1 MNNRRIGLI
10 LGTLLAAGA
19 SPAMADCCSDILGC
33 AAAVVTDGLSCE
45 VEAIVNTVKDLITG
59 VQNIINET
67 DGATQNAE
75 STARQSV
82 TDTINTMQSQS
93 QQSASD
99 LAAAQ
104 SQSQVIYS
112 EEKNYKVFEKT
123 TVVNN
128 AAVVRADGQPT
139 APTTPV
145 QMTARVNNSQLIA
158 NTGSHN
164 GKQPAPQRQQERAVV
179 SNPDATATDNS
190 LHSDQLATSAR
201 ASSDALITRPAPGT
215 YDDIML
221 RASKQ
226 ITALKTAGDIDAG
239 RMNQFMAAAKQ
250 SEGPGVQTAEQLAGN
265 LINAPL
271 TALSSWL
278 NSMLSNPMSIFDPS
292 SAVDDAENKIL
303 NNLDSNLQAMIDDI
317 TAGPQQNFNASMGTY
332 NELLGNAESAQA
344 IVAAMDRLYKQRSTA
359 ALDGLAGLLPK
370 VDYAGLNNKV
380 AVSTSANQF
389 GKRMQLCQVAAQFK
403 LNKQKSLVAMAPKLQ
418 AFKASLAKL
427 KLQRSQ
433 GRPLQSAAARQN
445 NQSSLTQILNG
456 RFAGKSPAGVAAERD
471 QLVAQA
477 RTRFAKDPKTETAV
491 IDLLNN
497 EAAKRSSGALAATP
511 AQSAPKPG
519 QSTVFSQTTQP
530 QAQAKTLVPASAVSS
545 AQAPAKPPVAWGT
558 ASSWKPPTSTG
569 VQATTPGAPNFKVVP
584 GVRSVQP
591 VPGSVPA
598 PTVPNAA
605 PSSLSP

>member
-1 MNNRRIGLI
+1 MNIRRIGLV
-10 LGTLLAAGA
+10 LGALLAAGA
-19 SPAMADCCSDILGC
+19 SPAMADCCSDVLGC

-75 STARQSV
+75 QTARQSV

-145 QMTARVNNSQLIA
+145 QMTAR
-158 NTGSHN
+158 
-164 GKQPAPQRQQERAVV
+164 ERAVV
-179 SNPDATATDNS
+179 GNPNATATDNS
-190 LHSDQLATSAR
+190 LYSDQLATSAR

-239 RMNQFMAAAKQ
+239 RVNQYLAAAKQ
-250 SEGPGVQTAEQLAGN
+250 SEGPGVQTAEQLAAN

-278 NSMLSNPMSIFDPS
+278 NSMLTNPMSIFDPS

-303 NNLDSNLQAMIDDI
+303 NNLDSNLQAMIDAI
-317 TAGPQQNFNASMGTY
+317 TAGPQQNFDASMGTY

-344 IVAAMDRLYKQRSTA
+344 IVAAMDRLYRQRSTA

-380 AVSTSANQF
+380 AVSMSANQF
-389 GKRMQLCQVAAQFK
+389 GKRMQFSQVAAQFK

-418 AFKASLAKL
+418 VFKASLAKL

-433 GRPLQSAAARQN
+433 GRPMQSAAARQN
-445 NQSSLTQILNG
+445 NQNSLTQILNG
-456 RFAGKSPAGVAAERD
+456 RYAGKSPSGIAAERD

-491 IDLLNN
+491 INLLNN
-497 EAAKRSSGALAATP
+497 EAAKRSTGALAATP
-511 AQSAPKPG
+511 AQIAPKPG
-519 QSTVFSQTTQP
+519 QSTVFSQTIQP
-530 QAQAKTLVPASAVSS
+530 QAQAKTLVPATAVSS
-545 AQAPAKPPVAWGT
+545 AQAPTKPPVAWGT

-569 VQATTPGAPNFKVVP
+569 VQATAPGAANFKVVP
-584 GVRSVQP
+584 GVRTVQP
-591 VPGSVPA
+591 VPSSVPA
-598 PTVPNAA
+598 PAAPNAA

>member
-1 MNNRRIGLI
+1 MNNRRIGLV

-19 SPAMADCCSDILGC
+19 SPAMADCCSDVFSC

-75 STARQSV
+75 NAARQSV

-93 QQSASD
+93 QPSVAD
-99 LAAAQ
+99 LTAAQ

-128 AAVVRADGQPT
+128 AAVVRADGQPA
-139 APTTPV
+139 APATPV

-158 NTGSHN
+158 NS
-164 GKQPAPQRQQERAVV
+164 GKQPAPQRQEERAVV
-179 SNPDATATDNS
+179 SNPNATPSNNS
-190 LHSDQLATSAR
+190 LHSDQLATSTR
-201 ASSDALITRPAPGT
+201 ASSDALTTRPAPGT

-239 RMNQFMAAAKQ
+239 RMTQFMAAAKQ
-250 SEGPGVQTAEQLAGN
+250 SEGPGVQTAEQLAAN

-271 TALSSWL
+271 TALGSWL
-278 NSMLSNPMSIFDPS
+278 NSMLTNPMSIFDPS

-359 ALDGLAGLLPK
+359 ALDGLAGLLPQ

-380 AVSTSANQF
+380 AVSMSANQF
-389 GKRMQLCQVAAQFK
+389 GKRMQFSQVAAQFK

-418 AFKASLAKL
+418 AFKATLAKL

-433 GRPLQSAAARQN
+433 GRPMQSAAARQN
-445 NQSSLTQILNG
+445 NQNSLTQILNG

-491 IDLLNN
+491 INLLNN
-497 EAAKRSSGALAATP
+497 EATKRSSGALAATP
-511 AQSAPKPG
+511 AEGAPNPG
-519 QSTVFSQTTQP
+519 QSTVFSQTIQP

-569 VQATTPGAPNFKVVP
+569 VQATTPGAPNFRVVP
-584 GVRSVQP
+584 GVRTVQP

-598 PTVPNAA
+598 PTAPNAA